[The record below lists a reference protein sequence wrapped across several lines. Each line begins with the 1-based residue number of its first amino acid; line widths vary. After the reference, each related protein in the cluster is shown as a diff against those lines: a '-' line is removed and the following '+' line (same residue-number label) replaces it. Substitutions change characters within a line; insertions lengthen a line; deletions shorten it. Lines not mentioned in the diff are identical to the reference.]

1 MSGVA
6 NDRLAIWL
14 ASITAFTNFS
24 FTLVGVWLVEKVG
37 RRKLTLGSLTGMWIV
52 WHLFVCNKL
61 SDSVLYVIFLFF
73 FCNAIISHK
82 RKFSIFPKTYSS
94 QCVMREM
101 RRKVDGVQVDT

>member
-37 RRKLTLGSLTGMWIV
+37 RRKLTLGSLTGMCIV

-61 SDSVLYVIFLFF
+61 SYSVLYVIFFF
-73 FCNAIISHK
+73 FCNDIMSHK
-82 RKFSIFPKTYSS
+82 GSLVFSPKHIAPN
-94 QCVMREM
+94 V
-101 RRKVDGVQVDT
+101 